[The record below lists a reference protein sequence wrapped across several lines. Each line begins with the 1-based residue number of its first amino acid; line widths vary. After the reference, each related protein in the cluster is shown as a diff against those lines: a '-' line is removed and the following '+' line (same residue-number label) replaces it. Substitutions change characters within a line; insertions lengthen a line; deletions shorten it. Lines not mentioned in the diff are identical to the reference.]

1 MQWLFVFLVF
11 PCFKAVLF
19 LLKELLKIAVVGLV
33 ETGENPPNLFD
44 ELSFSE
50 SIAVESDQVDG
61 EE

>member
-11 PCFKAVLF
+11 LCFKAVLF
-19 LLKELLKIAVVGLV
+19 HLKELLKTAVVGLV
-33 ETGENPPNLFD
+33 ETGENPPNLFYK
-44 ELSFSE
+44 LGFSK